1 VKALWPV
8 DYVRSF
14 SAPAIGFGDDT
25 EDPNVKPEDI
35 LKYKYTDELPLDLWV
50 YDGHSINDIPN
61 YGDIGPPF
69 RDM

>member
-1 VKALWPV
+1 LWTV

-14 SAPAIGFGDDT
+14 SAPVIGYEDEA

-35 LKYKYTDELPLDLWV
+35 LNYKYTDELPLDLWV
-50 YDGHSINDIPN
+50 YDGHSIDDAS
-61 YGDIGPPF
+61 DIGPPL